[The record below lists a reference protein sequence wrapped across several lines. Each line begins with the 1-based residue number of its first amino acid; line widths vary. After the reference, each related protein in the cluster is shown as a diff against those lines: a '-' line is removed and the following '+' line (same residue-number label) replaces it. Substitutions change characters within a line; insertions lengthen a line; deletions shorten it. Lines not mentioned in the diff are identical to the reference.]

1 MELKHKLSDHC
12 GSLLQTETSKM
23 TQYQAGALDFVE
35 KIDNLRL
42 VIRHAFSNGRTMLAI
57 PFVIGLLWAFSY
69 GVNVIYMEPWKQIEK
84 RFLNSLEYKKSL
96 INEQFFISKNREIK
110 ESYEDIYIK
119 NGHLSFFD
127 FWHYNYYNNDFLY
140 KKSIALELFLSLAP
154 LLCSLPMIYF
164 GFIARNRPYLICDR
178 EKQLFY
184 TWDMKMNV
192 YVAKYSQISFAD
204 IKPTLALI
212 LYRVDENQK
221 LIEYKY
227 YPNLTMFSFL
237 GGGSSNDKA
246 WGLGYITKYLFYGLA
261 PLIESKYTR
270 KKYSIFREAPI
281 PKDLDKQ
288 IEQQVV
294 LVDKELPPCKEIE
307 DKLSEAIKH
316 SI

>member
-69 GVNVIYMEPWKQIEK
+69 GVKTIYIDPWKNTESIFLRILEK
-84 RFLNSLEYKKSL
+84 KDNKNNIVILPQHRDNDELEKKYIQNGRLSFLNYWDYYYYSNS
-96 INEQFFISKNREIK
+96 FIRE
-110 ESYEDIYIK
+110 
-119 NGHLSFFD
+119 
-127 FWHYNYYNNDFLY
+127 
-140 KKSIALELFLSLAP
+140 KSILLDLFLLLTP

-192 YVAKYSQISFAD
+192 YVAKYSQINFAD
-204 IKPTLALI
+204 IKPTLAFI

-221 LIEYKY
+221 LIEHKY

-261 PLIESKYTR
+261 PLIEGKYTR

>member
-1 MELKHKLSDHC
+1 MEQKHKLSDHC
-12 GSLLQTETSKM
+12 ESLLQTETPKM

-35 KIDNLRL
+35 KIDSLRL

-69 GVNVIYMEPWKQIEK
+69 GVKTIYIDPWKNTESLFLRILDKKDNKNNLFILPQHRDNDELEK
-84 RFLNSLEYKKSL
+84 K
-96 INEQFFISKNREIK
+96 
-110 ESYEDIYIK
+110 YIQ
-119 NGHLSFFD
+119 NGKLSFI
-127 FWHYNYYNNDFLY
+127 NYWDYYYSSNSFIRE
-140 KKSIALELFLSLAP
+140 KSIILDLFLLLAP

-192 YVAKYSQISFAD
+192 YVAKYSQINFSD
-204 IKPTLALI
+204 MKPTLAFI
-212 LYRVDENQK
+212 LYRVDENNK
-221 LIEYKY
+221 LIEHKY

-261 PLIESKYTR
+261 PLIEGKYTR

>member
-1 MELKHKLSDHC
+1 M
-12 GSLLQTETSKM
+12 
-23 TQYQAGALDFVE
+23 
-35 KIDNLRL
+35 KI
-42 VIRHAFSNGRTMLAI
+42 
-57 PFVIGLLWAFSY
+57 
-69 GVNVIYMEPWKQIEK
+69 
-84 RFLNSLEYKKSL
+84 
-96 INEQFFISKNREIK
+96 
-110 ESYEDIYIK
+110 DIYIK

-127 FWHYNYYNNDFLY
+127 FLHYNYNNNYYAYEENVFLD
-140 KKSIALELFLSLAP
+140 LFLLLTP
-154 LLCSLPMIYF
+154 LLCSLLMIYF

-192 YVAKYSQISFAD
+192 YVAKYSQINFSD
-204 IKPTLALI
+204 MKPTLAFI
-212 LYRVDENQK
+212 LYRVDENNK
-221 LIEYKY
+221 LIEHKY

-261 PLIESKYTR
+261 PLIEGKYTR

>member
-69 GVNVIYMEPWKQIEK
+69 GVKTIYIDPWKNTESIFLRILEK
-84 RFLNSLEYKKSL
+84 KDNKNNIVILPQHRDNDELEKKYIQNGRLSFLNYWDYYYYSNS
-96 INEQFFISKNREIK
+96 FIRE
-110 ESYEDIYIK
+110 
-119 NGHLSFFD
+119 
-127 FWHYNYYNNDFLY
+127 
-140 KKSIALELFLSLAP
+140 KSILLDLFLLLTP

-221 LIEYKY
+221 LIEHKY

>member
-1 MELKHKLSDHC
+1 NYWDYYYYSN
-12 GSLLQTETSKM
+12 S
-23 TQYQAGALDFVE
+23 F
-35 KIDNLRL
+35 
-42 VIRHAFSNGRTMLAI
+42 IR
-57 PFVIGLLWAFSY
+57 
-69 GVNVIYMEPWKQIEK
+69 E
-84 RFLNSLEYKKSL
+84 
-96 INEQFFISKNREIK
+96 
-110 ESYEDIYIK
+110 
-119 NGHLSFFD
+119 
-127 FWHYNYYNNDFLY
+127 
-140 KKSIALELFLSLAP
+140 KSIILDLFLLLAP

-192 YVAKYSQISFAD
+192 YVAKYSQINFSD
-204 IKPTLALI
+204 MKPTLAVI
-212 LYRVDENQK
+212 LYRVDENNK
-221 LIEYKY
+221 LIEHKY

-261 PLIESKYTR
+261 PLIEGKYTR

>member
-12 GSLLQTETSKM
+12 ESLLQTETSKM
-23 TQYQAGALDFVE
+23 IQYQAGALDFVE

-69 GVNVIYMEPWKQIEK
+69 GVKTIYIDPWKNTESLFLRILEK
-84 RFLNSLEYKKSL
+84 TDNKNNIVILPQHRDNDELEKKYIQNGRLSFLNYWGYYYYSNS
-96 INEQFFISKNREIK
+96 FIRE
-110 ESYEDIYIK
+110 
-119 NGHLSFFD
+119 
-127 FWHYNYYNNDFLY
+127 
-140 KKSIALELFLSLAP
+140 KSILLDLFLLLSP
-154 LLCSLPMIYF
+154 LLCSLPMIYL

-192 YVAKYSQISFAD
+192 YVAKYSQINFAD

-212 LYRVDENQK
+212 LYRVDENKK
-221 LIEYKY
+221 LIEHEY

-246 WGLGYITKYLFYGLA
+246 WGLGYITKYLFYGLE
-261 PLIESKYTR
+261 PLIEGKYTR
-270 KKYSIFREAPI
+270 KKYSIFRESPI

-288 IEQQVV
+288 IEQQVL
-294 LVDKELPPCKEIE
+294 LVDKALPPCKEIE
-307 DKLSEAIKH
+307 DKLSEAIKR

>member
-12 GSLLQTETSKM
+12 ESLLQTETSKM

-69 GVNVIYMEPWKQIEK
+69 GVKTIYIDPWKNTESLFLRILEK
-84 RFLNSLEYKKSL
+84 TDNKNNIVILPQHRDNDELEKKYIQNGRLSFLNYWDYYYYSNS
-96 INEQFFISKNREIK
+96 FIRE
-110 ESYEDIYIK
+110 
-119 NGHLSFFD
+119 
-127 FWHYNYYNNDFLY
+127 
-140 KKSIALELFLSLAP
+140 KSILLDLFLLLSP
-154 LLCSLPMIYF
+154 LLCSLPMIYL

-192 YVAKYSQISFAD
+192 YVAKYSQINFAD

-212 LYRVDENQK
+212 LYRVDENKK
-221 LIEYKY
+221 LIEHEY

-246 WGLGYITKYLFYGLA
+246 WGLGYITKYLFYGLE
-261 PLIESKYTR
+261 PLIEGKYIR

-288 IEQQVV
+288 IEQQVL
-294 LVDKELPPCKEIE
+294 LVDNALPPCKEIE
-307 DKLSEAIKH
+307 DKLSEAIKR

>member
-12 GSLLQTETSKM
+12 ESLLQTETSKM

-69 GVNVIYMEPWKQIEK
+69 GIKTIYIDPWKNTESIFLRILEK
-84 RFLNSLEYKKSL
+84 KDNKNNIVILPQHRDNDELEKKYIQNGRLSFLNYWDYYYYSNS
-96 INEQFFISKNREIK
+96 FIRE
-110 ESYEDIYIK
+110 
-119 NGHLSFFD
+119 
-127 FWHYNYYNNDFLY
+127 
-140 KKSIALELFLSLAP
+140 KSILLDLFLLLTP

-192 YVAKYSQISFAD
+192 YVAKYSQINFSD

-221 LIEYKY
+221 LIEHKY

-261 PLIESKYTR
+261 PLIEGKYTR

-288 IEQQVV
+288 IEQQVL
-294 LVDKELPPCKEIE
+294 LVDNALPPCKEIE
-307 DKLSEAIKH
+307 NKLSEAIKR

>member
-12 GSLLQTETSKM
+12 ESLLQTETSKM

-69 GVNVIYMEPWKQIEK
+69 GVKTIYIDPWKNTESLFLRILEK
-84 RFLNSLEYKKSL
+84 TDNKNNIVILPQHRDNDELEKKYIQNGRLSFLNYWDYYYYSNS
-96 INEQFFISKNREIK
+96 FIRE
-110 ESYEDIYIK
+110 
-119 NGHLSFFD
+119 
-127 FWHYNYYNNDFLY
+127 
-140 KKSIALELFLSLAP
+140 KSILLDLFLLLSP
-154 LLCSLPMIYF
+154 LLCSLPMIYL

-192 YVAKYSQISFAD
+192 YVAKYSQINFAD

-212 LYRVDENQK
+212 LYRVDENKK
-221 LIEYKY
+221 LIEHEY

-246 WGLGYITKYLFYGLA
+246 WGLGYITKYLFYGLE
-261 PLIESKYTR
+261 PLIEGKYTR

-288 IEQQVV
+288 IEQQVL
-294 LVDKELPPCKEIE
+294 LVDNALPPCKEIE

-316 SI
+316 FI

>member
-12 GSLLQTETSKM
+12 ESLLQTETSKM

-69 GVNVIYMEPWKQIEK
+69 GVKKIYIDPWKNTERI
-84 RFLNSLEYKKSL
+84 FLHSLEYKKL
-96 INEQFFISKNREIK
+96 PKDENRYFFKIPEREYK
-110 ESYEDIYIK
+110 YENIYIK

-127 FWHYNYYNNDFLY
+127 FLHYNYNNNYYAYEENVFLD
-140 KKSIALELFLSLAP
+140 LFLLLSP
-154 LLCSLPMIYF
+154 LLCSLPMIYL

-192 YVAKYSQISFAD
+192 YVAKYSQINFAD

-212 LYRVDENQK
+212 LYRVDENKK
-221 LIEYKY
+221 LIEHEY

-237 GGGSSNDKA
+237 GGGNSNDKA
-246 WGLGYITKYLFYGLA
+246 WGLGYITKYLFYGLE
-261 PLIESKYTR
+261 PLIEGKYTR

-288 IEQQVV
+288 IEQQVL
-294 LVDKELPPCKEIE
+294 LVDKALPPCKEIE
-307 DKLSEAIKH
+307 DKLSEAIKR

>member
-69 GVNVIYMEPWKQIEK
+69 GVKTIYIDPWKNTESIFLRILEK
-84 RFLNSLEYKKSL
+84 KDNKNNIVILPQHRDNDELEKKYIQNGRLSFLNYWDYYYYSNS
-96 INEQFFISKNREIK
+96 FIRE
-110 ESYEDIYIK
+110 
-119 NGHLSFFD
+119 
-127 FWHYNYYNNDFLY
+127 
-140 KKSIALELFLSLAP
+140 KSILLDLFLLLTP

-192 YVAKYSQISFAD
+192 YVAKYSQINFSD

-221 LIEYKY
+221 LIEHKY

-261 PLIESKYTR
+261 PLIEGKYTR

>member
-12 GSLLQTETSKM
+12 ESLLQTETSKM

-69 GVNVIYMEPWKQIEK
+69 GVKTIYIDPWKNTESIFLRILEK
-84 RFLNSLEYKKSL
+84 KDNKNNIVILPQHRDNDELEKK
-96 INEQFFISKNREIK
+96 
-110 ESYEDIYIK
+110 YIQ
-119 NGHLSFFD
+119 NGRLSFFD

-192 YVAKYSQISFAD
+192 YVAKYSQINFSD

-221 LIEYKY
+221 LIEHKY

-261 PLIESKYTR
+261 PLIEGKYTR

>member
-69 GVNVIYMEPWKQIEK
+69 GVKTIYIDPWKNTESIFLRILEK
-84 RFLNSLEYKKSL
+84 KDNKNNIVILPQHRDNDELEKKYIQNGRLSFLNYWDYYYYSNS
-96 INEQFFISKNREIK
+96 FIRE
-110 ESYEDIYIK
+110 
-119 NGHLSFFD
+119 
-127 FWHYNYYNNDFLY
+127 
-140 KKSIALELFLSLAP
+140 KSILLDLFLLLTP

>member
-1 MELKHKLSDHC
+1 MEQKHKLSDHC
-12 GSLLQTETSKM
+12 ESLLQTETPKM

-69 GVNVIYMEPWKQIEK
+69 GVKTIYIDPWKNTESLFLRILDKKDNKNNIFILPQYRDNDELEK
-84 RFLNSLEYKKSL
+84 K
-96 INEQFFISKNREIK
+96 
-110 ESYEDIYIK
+110 YIQ
-119 NGHLSFFD
+119 NGKLSFI
-127 FWHYNYYNNDFLY
+127 NYWDYYYYSNSFIRE
-140 KKSIALELFLSLAP
+140 KSIILDLFLLLAP

-192 YVAKYSQISFAD
+192 YVAKYSQINFAD
-204 IKPTLALI
+204 MKPTLALI
-212 LYRVDENQK
+212 LYRVDENNK
-221 LIEYKY
+221 LIEHKY
-227 YPNLTMFSFL
+227 YPNLTVFSFL

-261 PLIESKYTR
+261 PLIEGKYTR

-281 PKDLDKQ
+281 PKDLDRQ